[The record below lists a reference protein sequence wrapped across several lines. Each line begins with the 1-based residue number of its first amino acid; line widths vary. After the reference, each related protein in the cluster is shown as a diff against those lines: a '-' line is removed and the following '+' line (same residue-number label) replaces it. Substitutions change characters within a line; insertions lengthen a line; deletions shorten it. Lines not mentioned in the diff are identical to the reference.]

1 MTCYPNTIDA
11 AGESARRSWVFWGFE
26 GPNFSEI
33 SIDVEWRFSRESGI
47 WTPDLPVLPS
57 AGLGNPTVTA
67 AQAEVFGRFRRKII
81 YEVWGAV
88 LVALHKPPETAP
100 FFYFQA
106 GTLGEALWPLVLEG
120 MQKQHRKSIRGVH
133 KN

>member
-1 MTCYPNTIDA
+1 MQNDVSA
-11 AGESARRSWVFWGFE
+11 ESQGFE
-26 GPNFSEI
+26 PLICWFRPRRG
-33 SIDVEWRFSRESGI
+33 WGI
-47 WTPDLPVLPS
+47 RRLRRHKRMY
-57 AGLGNPTVTA
+57 
-67 AQAEVFGRFRRKII
+67 FGRFRRKII